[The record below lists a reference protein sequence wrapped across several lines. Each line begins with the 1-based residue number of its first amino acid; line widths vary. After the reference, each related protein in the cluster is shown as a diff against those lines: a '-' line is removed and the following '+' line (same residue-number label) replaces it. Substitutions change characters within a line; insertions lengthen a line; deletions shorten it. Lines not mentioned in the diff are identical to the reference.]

1 MTWARRVASALAAM
15 AATFGALSA
24 GAALAHRALVT
35 APVAQAMRVPGV
47 RAYRLQTVGGA
58 PSVTVRLADGVDLE
72 AVCQRLAS
80 RLAPILGTGVRLVPT
95 GPGQAALTPALE
107 AAAVPVEQGIAT
119 GDFVAMARAV
129 GAEARAR
136 GLAARVEVD
145 AGAVYVTL
153 TGPGG
158 ESAYALFPRPG
169 AAGTAGVAP

>member
-1 MTWARRVASALAAM
+1 MVWARRVASALAAM

-35 APVAQAMRVPGV
+35 APVAGAMRVPGV
-47 RAYRLQTVGGA
+47 LAYRLQTNGGA
-58 PSVTVRLADGVDLE
+58 PSVAVQLADEVDLE
-72 AVCQRLAS
+72 AVCQRLTA
-80 RLAPILGTGVRLVPT
+80 RLTPILGSGVRLVPA
-95 GPGQAALTPALE
+95 GPGQASLTTALE
-107 AAAVPVEQGIAT
+107 AVAVPVEQGIAT

-136 GLAARVEVD
+136 GLSARVEVD

-158 ESAYALFPRPG
+158 RSAYALFPRSGG
-169 AAGTAGVAP
+169 ARAAGVAP